1 MPEEPMLEVSR
12 TAVSRR
18 SLLRYTGIA
27 GLAVGGSS
35 LLQACGASPTSNNG
49 NGTQVLN
56 LAFNRD
62 LVTIDNKTN
71 QYDALVTVQ
80 QAVRQGLVSLD
91 AEFNLQN
98 VLAESFELTGPTEWT
113 VRLRDGIKYSD
124 GSDLQIDDVS
134 TAIAAYRDTPNGYIA
149 TQFPEWPEVEPVD
162 DLTFKLVT
170 TAPNYTLDRLMANI
184 LIMPAAV
191 NGPKDLNEAPGTG
204 PYVVSDANS
213 GAGTYEYELNPEY
226 AGTKPSI
233 SQVAFR
239 YIPEDSVRVAALER
253 GEVDVIDSLPPD
265 VAEQVEGGAVEDVT
279 LIRSEGVRLTHL
291 FYNFR
296 KPAGHPLA
304 NPRVREALT
313 YAIDGATIIDSI
325 LLGSVTA
332 LGGVVPLKL
341 VDAAEVGQFTF
352 DPTRAQQ
359 MLKAEGVSDL
369 RITMIWES
377 GEFFS
382 DAQVMEAIAGMLND
396 VGVTAELKQFEPG
409 GDIGT
414 WRRGEAGDW
423 DVLGNGYPNLTGLAL
438 DTLRGVYGS
447 TPEEEET
454 RDSYHGYVFP
464 DISAQIETASQTED
478 PAQRAAL
485 LLQAQKDIWSTWP
498 TMWAFAQNNALAH
511 RNRVQGIDLRPN
523 NSYDLSGLRLS

>member
-1 MPEEPMLEVSR
+1 MLEVSR

-18 SLLRYTGIA
+18 TFLGSIGIA

-35 LLQACGASPTSNNG
+35 LLQACGAGPTG
-49 NGTQVLN
+49 GGGDTKVLN

-71 QYDALVTVQ
+71 QFDALVTVQ
-80 QAVRQGLVSLD
+80 QAVRQGLVGLD
-91 AEFNLQN
+91 AELNLQT
-98 VLAESFELTGPTEWT
+98 VLAESFELTAPTEWT
-113 VRLRDGIKYSD
+113 VRLRDGITYSD
-124 GSDLQIDDVS
+124 GSALQIKDVS

-149 TQFPEWPEVEPVD
+149 TQFSEWPEVEPVD

-170 TAPNYTLDRLMANI
+170 NAPNYTLDRMMANI

-191 NGPKDLNEAPGTG
+191 NGPKDINEAPGTG
-204 PYVVSDANS
+204 PYVVSKANS
-213 GAGTYEYELNPEY
+213 GAGTYEYSLNPEY
-226 AGTKPSI
+226 SGSKASI
-233 SQVAFR
+233 SKVAFR

-253 GEVDVIDSLPPD
+253 GEVDIIDSLPPD
-265 VAEQVEGGAVEDVT
+265 VAAQVDDGAVEGVT

-296 KPAGHPLA
+296 KPSRHPLA

-313 YAIDGATIIDSI
+313 YAIDGASIIDNI
-325 LLGSVTA
+325 MLGSVTA
-332 LGGVVPLKL
+332 LEGVVPLKL
-341 VDAAEVGQFTF
+341 IDAAEVGQFSF
-352 DPTRAQQ
+352 DPARAQQ
-359 MLKAEGVSDL
+359 MLSAEGVSNL
-369 RITMIWES
+369 KIRMIWES

-382 DAQVMEAIAGMLND
+382 DAQVMEAIAGMLKD
-396 VGVTAELKQFEPG
+396 VGVTAELRQFEPG
-409 GDIGT
+409 GDIQA

-447 TPEEEET
+447 TREEEAT
-454 RDSYHGYVFP
+454 RDSYHGYVYP
-464 DISAQIETASQTED
+464 DVTATIETASQTED
-478 PAQRAAL
+478 PSERATL

-511 RNRVQGIDLRPN
+511 RNHVEGIELRPS
-523 NSYDLSGLRLS
+523 NSYELGGVQLS